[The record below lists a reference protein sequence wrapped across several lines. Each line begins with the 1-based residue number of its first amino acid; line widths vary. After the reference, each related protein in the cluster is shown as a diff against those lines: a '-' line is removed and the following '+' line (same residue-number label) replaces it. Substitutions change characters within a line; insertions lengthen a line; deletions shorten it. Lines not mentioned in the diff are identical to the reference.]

1 MRLLSVS
8 RSFCSNVPE
17 MGRYKLSRRGALPDF
32 RRSGDGGAVGRRAT
46 QVELPMGE
54 RRRGGEEFR
63 RGATALGQTTFG
75 GTGPVPDPGRSSS
88 ATTPAR
94 LSVES
99 EAKPERSGR
108 FKQWLGQWVRG
119 WSGWLR
125 SRSKRRPKRLPVQT
139 AFLLETVRV
148 VRNDLTEADTEL
160 VVLKS
165 KRGKAEAG
173 VKVTERESGRPLSRI
188 AAKLFASGRSR

>member
-32 RRSGDGGAVGRRAT
+32 RRSGEGGAVGRRAT
-46 QVELPMGE
+46 QVELPMEEG
-54 RRRGGEEFR
+54 RRGGEEFR
-63 RGATALGQTTFG
+63 RGSTAMGQTTFG
-75 GTGPVPDPGRSSS
+75 GIEPAQDPERSLRVN
-88 ATTPAR
+88 TPAR
-94 LSVES
+94 LSLES

-108 FKQWLGQWVRG
+108 FKGWLGQWVQG

-160 VVLKS
+160 VVFKS
-165 KRGKAEAG
+165 TRGKAEAG
-173 VKVTERESGRPLSRI
+173 GQVKERDIRRPHSRI
-188 AAKLFASGRSR
+188 AAKLFESGRSR